1 MSELKSER
9 LTLKQQAFVE
19 HFTSKETFGNGT
31 QAAIKAGYNGN
42 YQTTAS
48 VANENLKKPEIQLAI
63 QKRVKGI
70 MDANEC
76 LTELSDVAR
85 LKPKK
90 NDALNGNHKMKALEL
105 VGKAYNLFG
114 ENNQQN
120 QLQDLNNI
128 IQSLS
133 SFGINSEV
141 VAQRLADEIERRE
154 LESRTV
160 DMPEVE

>member
-1 MSELKSER
+1 MSSHVDEG
-9 LTLKQQAFVE
+9 LTFKQNAFVT
-19 HFTSKETFGNGT
+19 HFVSPETFGNGT
-31 QAAIKAGYNGN
+31 QSARRARFSGDDNTLAV
-42 YQTTAS
+42 TAS
-48 VANENLKKPEIQLAI
+48 RLLRNNKVQNAI

-90 NDALNGNHKMKALEL
+90 TDALNGNHKMKALEL
-105 VGKAYNLFG
+105 VGKAHNLFG
-114 ENNQQN
+114 ENQQN
-120 QLQDLNNI
+120 QLQDINNI

-133 SFGINSEV
+133 QFGINSEV

-154 LESRTV
+154 LEARTV
-160 DMPEVE
+160 DVEPEP